1 MSLTSP
7 AGTALPGPPS
17 PAEHAALTALLAV
30 EETGPDRFLAGCTF
44 DEGPHMLY
52 GGQVAAQALAAA
64 GRTVSP
70 DRVPHSLHCAF
81 LRGGTAAE
89 PTEFAVERDRDGR
102 SFSAR
107 RVVARQRGRVLFT
120 LSASFHRPEAGREL
134 DVEPAPAAP
143 PAATLPAVE
152 LLRLHSMEGRL
163 PPGQLASAEWPTRF
177 WARCTDDLADD
188 PLLHACVLTYLSD
201 LSSGLL
207 ALHDGSRFATGPSL
221 DHSLWFHRPARLDE
235 WVLVDVVP
243 RVVAGGRGWYS
254 GTVHAADGTLV
265 ASLAQEALFR
275 SGPPPTGRTGSDR

>member
-1 MSLTSP
+1 MMSLTSP
-7 AGTALPGPPS
+7 ALTALPGPPS
-17 PAEHAALTALLAV
+17 PAEHPALTALLAV

-64 GRTVSP
+64 GRTVPP

-134 DVEPAPAAP
+134 DVEPA
-143 PAATLPAVE
+143 
-152 LLRLHSMEGRL
+152 
-163 PPGQLASAEWPTRF
+163 QLASAEWPTRF

-275 SGPPPTGRTGSDR
+275 SGPPPTGWTGSDR